1 MLPTDP
7 GIRIA
12 IAQIN
17 MHWTI
22 EENLDAIR
30 KAMHR
35 AHAEGARLCAFSELA
50 VTGAHRRIVEFAKPE
65 LVEPAVDEIKR
76 LSARLRMGTALGAPT
91 FDRADLRYI
100 THHLIDEHG
109 EVSAAVP
116 KRGLTDP
123 EATFFARGSS
133 RPSGVIQG
141 LRSTAVICRE
151 VSDLD
156 QVAQDIPK
164 DSVDLIFVPGSLRQ
178 DPDKPKSDPPP
189 YVYDIQALAVA
200 TGAYMVQTN
209 WPNTLNRPE
218 EGIDAGQSCLVS
230 PQGALLFRL
239 PKEASGIGVFN
250 LGETSFAW
258 HPQ

>member
-1 MLPTDP
+1 MISPAQGL
-7 GIRIA
+7 RIA
-12 IAQIN
+12 IAQIE
-17 MHWTI
+17 MHWTL

-35 AHAEGARLCAFSELA
+35 AHAEGASLCAFSELA

-65 LVEPAVDEIKR
+65 LVGPAVDEVKR

-91 FDRADLRYI
+91 FDRSGLRYI
-100 THHLIDEHG
+100 THHLINEDG
-109 EVSAAVP
+109 EVAASVP

-133 RPSGVIQG
+133 RPSGVVQG
-141 LRSTAVICRE
+141 LRTTAVICRE
-151 VSDLD
+151 VTDHD
-156 QVAQDIPK
+156 QIGKDVPK
-164 DSVDLIFVPGSLRQ
+164 GTVDLIFVPGSLRQ

-189 YVYDIQALAVA
+189 YVNDIQNIAVA

-218 EGIDAGQSCLVS
+218 EGVDAGQSCVVS
-230 PQGALLFRL
+230 PSGALLFRL
-239 PKEASGIGVFN
+239 PKAASGIGVFN